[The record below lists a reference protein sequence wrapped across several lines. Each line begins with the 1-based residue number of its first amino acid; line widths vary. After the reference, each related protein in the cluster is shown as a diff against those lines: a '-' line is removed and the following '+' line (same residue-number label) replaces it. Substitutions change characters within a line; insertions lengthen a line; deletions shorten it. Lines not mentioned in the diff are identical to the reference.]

1 MKLWIPMLTLLLAVV
16 GLCVWDSIHT
26 YSVFN
31 KMEQETESLYSTILE
46 NEISLINLE
55 TQIEDLNDYW
65 TKKMDILA
73 ISISRKDMQPI
84 SDYLQYLCSAII
96 NNNQEDAIT
105 YSRLLAYNVVGLK
118 ETTKLNHINL
128 L

>member
-1 MKLWIPMLTLLLAVV
+1 MKLWISMLVLLLAVS
-16 GLCVWDSIHT
+16 GLCVWDCIHT
-26 YSVFN
+26 NQVLN
-31 KMEQETESLYSTILE
+31 KMQTDSEYYYSLVCS
-46 NEISLINLE
+46 
-55 TQIEDLNDYW
+55 EDLQQLNLSEEIEELNSYW

-84 SDYLQYLCSAII
+84 SDYLQYFASAIT

-105 YSRLLAYNVVGLK
+105 YSRLLKYNIIGLK
-118 ETTKLNHINL
+118 ETTKFNHINL

>member
-1 MKLWIPMLTLLLAVV
+1 MKLWISMLVLLIAVT
-16 GLCVWDSIHT
+16 GLCVWDGIHT
-26 YSVFN
+26 YKVFET
-31 KMEQETESLYSTILE
+31 MEQETSYLYSIISTDNVSDLNLKDNVE
-46 NEISLINLE
+46 N
-55 TQIEDLNDYW
+55 LNDYW

-84 SDYLQYLCSAII
+84 SDYLQYLASAII
-96 NNNQEDAIT
+96 NQNQEDAVT

-118 ETTKLNHINL
+118 ETTKLSHINL